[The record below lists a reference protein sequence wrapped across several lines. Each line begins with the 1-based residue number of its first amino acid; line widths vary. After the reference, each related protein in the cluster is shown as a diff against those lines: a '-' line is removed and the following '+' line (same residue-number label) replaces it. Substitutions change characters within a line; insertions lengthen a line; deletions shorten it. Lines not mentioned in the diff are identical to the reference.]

1 MQKREDFM
9 NFCLQSPQSDRFCGK
24 IQGIDKKLPAAAKT
38 AICPAWDFF
47 IFPGWAAWME
57 QNMSYDTMYSIVTA
71 RMVK

>member
-24 IQGIDKKLPAAAKT
+24 IQGIDKKT
-38 AICPAWDFF
+38 ARRSKNSDISGMGFF
-47 IFPGWAAWME
+47 IFPGWAAWMG
-57 QNMSYDTMYSIVTA
+57 QNTSYDTMYSIVTA